1 MMRSFRFVS
10 YIIGNGSE
18 KIKGTH
24 NLFLQPVPEFQEK
37 GESEGNLRGG
47 YPIFFGLRSFFLMIR
62 LFLWP
67 SPFFKLLN
75 NLLSMLY
82 SNP

>member
-47 YPIFFGLRSFFLMIR
+47 WLSIFGLDAL
-62 LFLWP
+62 
-67 SPFFKLLN
+67 
-75 NLLSMLY
+75 
-82 SNP
+82 